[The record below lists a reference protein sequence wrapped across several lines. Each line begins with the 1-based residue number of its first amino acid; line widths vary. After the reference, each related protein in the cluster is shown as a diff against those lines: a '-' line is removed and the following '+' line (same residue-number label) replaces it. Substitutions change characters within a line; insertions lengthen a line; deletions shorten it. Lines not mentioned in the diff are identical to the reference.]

1 MIELRTEIPPAL
13 VESLE
18 ECLNEMVRCPWG
30 LTQPLLTGP
39 YQLFGYFEKASAA
52 HAAWK
57 KLRAVLPQLPAH
69 PAESTLADR
78 DWKEAYKKH
87 LHPWTAGDLHWV
99 PVWRKNSYKLP
110 HGHHRLLFDAGLA
123 FGTGDHP
130 TTRLMALRLLDFR
143 STLGQTDFAKVQI
156 VDAGCGSGILALS
169 AVLLGA
175 RRVFAFDRD
184 PEAVRVSQENLR
196 LNRLDPGAVAFS
208 LEGLEAALKNRTADL
223 LLANIQADVLGIHA
237 DDLARVITPGGTL
250 ALSGILASEVNDVRR
265 KFVPVLKV
273 LWRLMIPRDL
283 NHFGDS
289 RVLGD
294 WCDLAF
300 HRPALCTAAPP
311 KSKIRKK
318 K

>member
-1 MIELRTEIPPAL
+1 MIEFRAEISPSL
-13 VESLE
+13 VEPLE

-39 YQLFGYFEKASAA
+39 YQLFGYFEKTAAA

-57 KLRAVLPQLPAH
+57 KLRAAFPALPPLPV
-69 PAESTLADR
+69 ESTLADR

-110 HGHHRLLFDAGLA
+110 RGHHRLLFDAGLA

-143 STLGQTDFAKVQI
+143 AAVGPAHFAQAQI
-156 VDAGCGSGILALS
+156 VDAGCGSGILGLS

-184 PEAVRVSQENLR
+184 PEAVRVSGENLK
-196 LNRLDPGAVAFS
+196 LNQLDKKAIEFS
-208 LEGLEAALKNRTADL
+208 PAGLEAALQNRTAEL

-237 DDLARVITPGGTL
+237 DDLARVIVPGGTL
-250 ALSGILASEVNDVRR
+250 ALSGILAPEVNDVRR
-265 KFVPVLKV
+265 KFAPVLKK
-273 LWRLMIPRDL
+273 LWRSSIPAGL
-283 NHFGDS
+283 AKFGDS

-294 WCDLAF
+294 WCDLVF
-300 HRPALCTAAPP
+300 QRPA
-311 KSKIRKK
+311 
-318 K
+318 